1 MKVANTVIGSESLA
15 VGLRGRSVLPGDDE
29 VTIIATPQQILRS
42 ALAALSEGRISE
54 IVGQFADRF
63 IFSDHALKFE
73 FTDKTRLTEFLE
85 KSREL
90 FRDMSLEI
98 DSLFESRDYAVAEW
112 RRAAT
117 ESVRLVSI
125 GHHVPISLQGSTI
138 IGVENGKIVR
148 WSEYYDQSSSLPISL
163 RAFFTE

>member
-1 MKVANTVIGSESLA
+1 MFARESCAAKSAAAPQVDKKGETHACRTQRPVALNKTRRNGAIVMGGSVAGIAASRLLSDHFREVVVVECCAFPRTKEKSNMKVANTVIGSESLA

-73 FTDKTRLTEFLE
+73 FTDKNALDR
-85 KSREL
+85 
-90 FRDMSLEI
+90 
-98 DSLFESRDYAVAEW
+98 
-112 RRAAT
+112 
-117 ESVRLVSI
+117 
-125 GHHVPISLQGSTI
+125 VP
-138 IGVENGKIVR
+138 
-148 WSEYYDQSSSLPISL
+148 
-163 RAFFTE
+163 